1 MTTTLSSKGQ
11 IVLNA
16 SLRRAL
22 GLTCG
27 MKFEVRNESDRI
39 ILEPIRLARPEARI
53 IKENS
58 TGCAVL
64 DIGDAPTL
72 TSDRVA
78 AALAD
83 FP

>member
-22 GLTCG
+22 GLTSG
-27 MKFEVRNESDRI
+27 MKFEVRGEGDRI
-39 ILEPIRLARPEARI
+39 ILEPIRLSMPEARI

-64 DIGDAPTL
+64 DIEDAPTL

>member
-16 SLRRAL
+16 SLRRVL
-22 GLTCG
+22 GLTSG
-27 MKFEVRNESDRI
+27 MKFEVRGERDRI
-39 ILEPIRLARPEARI
+39 ILEPIRLSRPEARI

-58 TGCAVL
+58 TGCSVL
-64 DIGDAPTL
+64 DVEDAPTL

>member
-1 MTTTLSSKGQ
+1 MTVTLSSKGQ

-22 GLTCG
+22 GLTSG
-27 MKFEVRNESDRI
+27 MKFEVRGDSDRI
-39 ILEPIRLARPEARI
+39 ILEPICLSMKEARI

-58 TGCAVL
+58 TGCSVL
-64 DIGDAPTL
+64 DIEDAPPL

>member
-1 MTTTLSSKGQ
+1 MIVTLSSKGQ

-16 SLRRAL
+16 SLRRVL
-22 GLTCG
+22 GLTPG
-27 MKFEVRNESDRI
+27 MKFEVRGESDRI
-39 ILEPIRLARPEARI
+39 ILEPIRLSRPEARI

-58 TGCAVL
+58 TGCSVL
-64 DIGDAPTL
+64 DVEDAPTL

>member
-16 SLRRAL
+16 SLRRVL
-22 GLTCG
+22 GLTPG
-27 MKFEVRNESDRI
+27 MKFEVRCEKDRI
-39 ILEPIRLARPEARI
+39 ILEPIRLSMPEARI

-58 TGCAVL
+58 TGCSVL
-64 DIGDAPTL
+64 DIEDAPPL
-72 TSDRVA
+72 TSNRVA

>member
-16 SLRRAL
+16 SLRRVL
-22 GLTCG
+22 GLTPG
-27 MKFEVRNESDRI
+27 MKFEVRGERDRI
-39 ILEPIRLARPEARI
+39 ILEPIRLSRPEARN

-58 TGCAVL
+58 TGCSVL
-64 DIGDAPTL
+64 DVEDAPTL

>member
-1 MTTTLSSKGQ
+1 MTATLSSKGQ

-16 SLRRAL
+16 SLRRVL
-22 GLTCG
+22 GLTPG
-27 MKFEVRNESDRI
+27 MKFEVRGESDRI
-39 ILEPIRLARPEARI
+39 ILEPIRLSRPEARI

-58 TGCAVL
+58 TGCSVL
-64 DIGDAPTL
+64 DIEDAPPL
-72 TSDRVA
+72 TGDRVA

>member
-1 MTTTLSSKGQ
+1 MTATLSSKGQ

-16 SLRRAL
+16 SMRRAL
-22 GLTCG
+22 GLTSG
-27 MKFEVRNESDRI
+27 MKFEVRGESDRI
-39 ILEPIRLARPEARI
+39 ILEPIRLSRPEARI

-58 TGCAVL
+58 VL
-64 DIGDAPTL
+64 DIEDAPPL
-72 TSDRVA
+72 TSNRVA

>member
-16 SLRRAL
+16 SLRRVL
-22 GLTCG
+22 GLTPG
-27 MKFEVRNESDRI
+27 MKFEVRGERDRI
-39 ILEPIRLARPEARI
+39 ILEPIRLSRPEARI
-53 IKENS
+53 IKEKS
-58 TGCAVL
+58 TGCSVL
-64 DIGDAPTL
+64 DIEDAPTL